1 MIRRPPRST
10 LFPYTTLFRSGFAP
24 AAFGFLARQF
34 DDSGDA
40 KVAMQSAAHDE
51 DAAPDDVA
59 RFGDAFE
66 RAAAEAEI
74 HRRVSPPAGAPPT
87 PPGNGGGR
95 RARRPAKARRKN

>member
-40 KVAMQSAAHDE
+40 QVAMQSAAHDE
-51 DAAPDDVA
+51 DAAPDDMA
-59 RFGDAFE
+59 RFGNALE
-66 RAAAEAEI
+66 RAAAESEI
-74 HRRVSPPAGAPPT
+74 HRRLAFAARAPPPANEKGGPR
-87 PPGNGGGR
+87 GGGD
-95 RARRPAKARRKN
+95 